1 MNAFP
6 STSNIN
12 LSYINNEL
20 IIENIALSFI
30 INNIKNN
37 TVIGQLIKILYNN
50 EKLEMEKWKL
60 LLNISRNKSIQLY
73 NMLCNLENNLY
84 YKTKNYIFINSNIK
98 SFIDTNLKKFF

>member
-37 TVIGQLIKILYNN
+37 TIIGQLIKILYIN
-50 EKLEMEKWKL
+50 EKLEIEKWKL
-60 LLNISRNKSIQLY
+60 LLNISRNKSVQLY
-73 NMLCNLENNLY
+73 NMLYNLENNLY

-98 SFIDTNLKKFF
+98 SFMDTNLKKFF